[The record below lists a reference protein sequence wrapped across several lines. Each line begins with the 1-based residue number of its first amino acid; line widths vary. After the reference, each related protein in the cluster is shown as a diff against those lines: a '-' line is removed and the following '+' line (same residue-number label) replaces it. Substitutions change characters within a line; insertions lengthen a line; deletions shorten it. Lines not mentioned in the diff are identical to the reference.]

1 MLLKDEVEV
10 TSSPVPASK
19 SRNISTK
26 LRTNLAALA
35 LLTMLRKGRVKT
47 ISSLS
52 SLVRGGGLE
61 GYYKEI
67 VLF

>member
-1 MLLKDEVEV
+1 MLLKEEV

-35 LLTMLRKGRVKT
+35 LLTMLRNGRVKT

-52 SLVRGGGLE
+52 SLVRLE
-61 GYYKEI
+61 GYY
-67 VLF
+67 